1 MVSPRPCG
9 NSNPAVLSAGL
20 NEQFDIICTIQRKN
34 VKLAD
39 AKLQPATR
47 LAREQAGQLSLQR
60 LDQQQRHYASI
71 YKRRQE
77 IGYEDRSDSA
87 SGFSEWS
94 II

>member
-47 LAREQAGQLSLQR
+47 LARE
-60 LDQQQRHYASI
+60 
-71 YKRRQE
+71 
-77 IGYEDRSDSA
+77 
-87 SGFSEWS
+87 
-94 II
+94 